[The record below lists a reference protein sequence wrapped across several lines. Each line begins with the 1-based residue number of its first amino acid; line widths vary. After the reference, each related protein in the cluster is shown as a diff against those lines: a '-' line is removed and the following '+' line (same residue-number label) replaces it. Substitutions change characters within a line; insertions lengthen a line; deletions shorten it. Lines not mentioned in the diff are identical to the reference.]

1 VSPIEQRIREF
12 LNKKRRV
19 GPAVASNIVRLN
31 KWILSVQAEGL
42 DADRVAAKA
51 EIHRT
56 GDFIENLAETLIEH
70 GSGTDRKLLL
80 KSLQETFLY
89 CVGFESNL
97 TRAQFK
103 VRFTRY
109 LNREGVSPFMVRFL
123 SLHFFNFVWFE
134 IGESFR
140 TLAWSSDSFV
150 KDMEAVERI
159 CQKAVAAGWKKF
171 EQSEQVLDITAALE
185 IVRSIEQQLRGVQ
198 AAQTH

>member
-12 LNKKRRV
+12 LSKKRRV
-19 GPAVASNIVRLN
+19 GPAVASTLVRLN
-31 KWILSVQAEGL
+31 KWVLSVQAEGL

-51 EIHRT
+51 ELHRPA
-56 GDFIENLAETLIEH
+56 DFIENLAETLIDH
-70 GSGTDRKLLL
+70 GSGADRKLLL

-109 LNREGVSPFMVRFL
+109 LSREGASPFMVRFL

-134 IGESFR
+134 VGESFR

-150 KDMEAVERI
+150 KDMESVERV
-159 CQKAVAAGWKKF
+159 CQKTAAIGWKKV
-171 EQSEQVLDITAALE
+171 EQSQQVLDITAATE
-185 IVRSIEQQLRGVQ
+185 IVRSIEQQLRGAQ